1 MKSVRN
7 KQKRMTRGGRN
18 ENEDEL
24 VSVENRV
31 GNVFNPCLLR
41 HFRHEVNETQTREK
55 ITTLEEDTEWKRE
68 GEEQKKIRTLARE
81 EVASSLSLS
90 LTHIMM

>member
-1 MKSVRN
+1 
-7 KQKRMTRGGRN
+7 MTRGGRN

-41 HFRHEVNETQTREK
+41 HFRHGVNEIQTRK
-55 ITTLEEDTEWKRE
+55 NHNVGGRHREWKKERE
-68 GEEQKKIRTLARE
+68 RE
-81 EVASSLSLS
+81 KQEKNQNVG
-90 LTHIMM
+90 